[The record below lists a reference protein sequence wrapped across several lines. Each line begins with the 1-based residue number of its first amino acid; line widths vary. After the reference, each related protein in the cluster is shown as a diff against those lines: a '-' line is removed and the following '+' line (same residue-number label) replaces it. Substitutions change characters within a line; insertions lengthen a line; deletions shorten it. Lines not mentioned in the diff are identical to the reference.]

1 MGKSKR
7 FAALA
12 MAASLALI
20 AAACGSDD
28 NNDSAA
34 TTGGTTGGTTAA
46 TTGGSTAS
54 STAGSTAGSSAGGA
68 KTCEAGTPVVAEV
81 PSETAD
87 GKGKTVGLMYDV
99 TGRGDKS
106 FNDSAAAGLDKA
118 KADFGIEGVE
128 STPAAD
134 NSDRPDR
141 IKQVASGPAA
151 LVIAVG
157 FLWQTDLTQA
167 AKDHPDK
174 HFALVDAVATDDNG
188 TPDDTTDDKPLPNV
202 RNIVFAEEQG
212 SFLVGVAAAC
222 ASKSGKVGFI
232 GGVENDLIKKFE
244 AGFTAGVQ
252 YVNPDATVEVKYLT
266 QPPDFTGFND
276 ATKGKSTA
284 AAMYASGID
293 VIYAAAGGSGKGMYE
308 AAVEAGK
315 PGDVWAIGVDSDQYQ
330 IVDAAQKPYVL
341 TSMLKRVDLAAYQT
355 IADELNGK
363 LVPETKSYDLEV
375 GGIGYSASNEAINQY
390 AGTIEKAKA
399 DIISGAIE
407 VPTKPG
413 G

>member
-1 MGKSKR
+1 MGKSRR
-7 FAALA
+7 FSALA
-12 MAASLALI
+12 IAASLAVV
-20 AAACGSDD
+20 AAACGSDED
-28 NNDSAA
+28 NGSAA
-34 TTGGTTGGTTAA
+34 TSPPASAETTTAA
-46 TTGGSTAS
+46 STPAGGSEAP
-54 STAGSTAGSSAGGA
+54 GGA
-68 KTCEAGTPVVAEV
+68 KTCEAGTPVVGEV
-81 PSETAD
+81 ATETAD
-87 GKGKTVGLMYDV
+87 GAGKTVGLMYDV

-106 FNDSAAAGLDKA
+106 FNDAAAAGLDKA

-141 IKQVASGPAA
+141 IKQVAEGPSE
-151 LVIAVG
+151 LVVAVG
-157 FLWQTDLTQA
+157 FLWQTDVTQA
-167 AKDHPDK
+167 AKDYPDK
-174 HFALVDAVATDDNG
+174 NFALVDAVAVDDNG
-188 TPDDTTDDKPLPNV
+188 TPDDTSDDKPLPNV

-222 ASKSGKVGFI
+222 ASKTGKIGFI
-232 GGVENDLIKKFE
+232 GGVETDLIKKFE

-293 VIYAAAGGSGKGMYE
+293 VIYAAAGGSGKGMFE
-308 AAVEAGK
+308 AAVDAGA

-330 IVDAAQKPYVL
+330 IVDDSQKPYVL
-341 TSMLKRVDLAAYQT
+341 TSMLKLVDLATYQA
-355 IADELNGK
+355 IADELNGNFA
-363 LVPETKSYDLEV
+363 PEIKTYDLKA
-375 GGIGYSASNEAINQY
+375 GGIGYSASNSAINDY

-399 DIISGAIE
+399 DIIAGTIV
-407 VPTKPG
+407 VPTTPG
-413 G
+413 S